1 MFMVGGNMTYKENIR
16 SLLSSMNTKEELLLT
31 FLNIKTI
38 PITERIFKEEFM
50 RIELNLI
57 EKYKILD
64 KITTIFLNGN
74 DVYTEI
80 YSLCEEYN
88 ISISSVIYYLD
99 KNAKNYSEYT
109 REYKTLTYIRYKLL
123 LGLKANKRLEE
134 QELDYA
140 IAKEIMT
147 VFLNTDANSYS
158 EFNKV
163 TKCSNNRFRKTIE
176 ILRERNHPLYL
187 KYLKR
192 KEEYL
197 NNRSYIN
204 KKDMLMEESFNN
216 LTPYQLFS
224 IIKNGDSNEYRFLC
238 KKYHIKLYV
247 LTKLVSIYPFVAI
260 NVAFNPMA
268 YFEYENYLNNLV
280 KDVALEIKDV
290 MDGKKNN
297 FSLFNYYS
305 NTKISLYILY
315 TISIYLDNN
324 NYRHIIGNF
333 YRKHKYSFS
342 SLTENHLKVLRS
354 TGIISFN
361 CDTVK
366 FSREEFDKALELI
379 DYRNMPRCRG
389 LLFEIIKNKLYL
401 KDNSIKNNEISFAE
415 QANDLEELLMI
426 KWMACGDKDI
436 NYSNNSFM
444 NDTLTM
450 VYRNARGNFNEIVDD
465 LKTGMSLTEVK
476 KKYLIT
482 SLDFKEIVKE
492 CLNDST
498 NSDILNISISNKEL
512 FTSKKEDIEFI
523 LASVAFNIYL
533 KYKCFLTS
541 DIEEKLNCKC
551 SEFTKYLRIVE
562 TKDKDV
568 YNRFM
573 GKRKKEKSEI
583 FSKRSTEV
591 LKCTRE
597 NIFDNLDSSNSD
609 DILQIFS
616 NPKSLRFNY
625 FCQKYNLNIKIL
637 ANLLKIDPLIGDL
650 IASNIDNINSI
661 YNYYVIKYENLIKK
675 VIDDILE
682 LKENSYKVPF
692 DLYEYY
698 SNTDV
703 NIYNVARLALGYQID
718 NNNVIL
724 EYINNHNDL
733 FLGIDEKGMIGLKTV
748 GIITCCGDSI
758 SFNNKQ
764 MNDALADINEKKL
777 PHIKGVIYYAIRR
790 QLDKDKDKVK
800 KNTLFQ

>member
-1 MFMVGGNMTYKENIR
+1 MTYKENIR
-16 SLLSSMNTKEELLLT
+16 SLLSSINTKEELLLT
-31 FLNIKTI
+31 FLNIKII
-38 PITERIFKEEFM
+38 PITEQIFKEEFM

-88 ISISSVIYYLD
+88 ISISSVVCYLD

-109 REYKTLTYIRYKLL
+109 KEYKTLTYIRYKLL
-123 LGLKANKRLEE
+123 LGLRANKRIEE

-147 VFLNTDANSYS
+147 IFLNTDANSYL
-158 EFNKV
+158 EFSKV
-163 TKCSNNRFRKTIE
+163 TKCSNRRFRKTIE

-192 KEEYL
+192 KEEGQQQQVL
-197 NNRSYIN
+197 KN
-204 KKDMLMEESFNN
+204 KRNMLMEDIFDN
-216 LTPYQLFS
+216 LTPYQFFS

-247 LTKLVSIYPFVAI
+247 LTKLVSVYPFVAI
-260 NVAFNPMA
+260 NVAFNPMT

-290 MDGKKNN
+290 VDGKKNN

-324 NYRHIIGNF
+324 DYRHIIGNF
-333 YRKHKYSFS
+333 YREHKYSFS

-354 TGIISFN
+354 TGIISFGL
-361 CDTVK
+361 DTVE
-366 FSREEFDKALELI
+366 FSREEFDKALKLI
-379 DYRNMPRCRG
+379 DDKNMPRCKG

-401 KDNSIKNNEISFAE
+401 KDNSVKNNEISFVE
-415 QANDLEELLMI
+415 HANNLEELLMI
-426 KWMACGDKDI
+426 KWMACGNKDI

-450 VYRNARGNFNEIVDD
+450 VYRNARDNFNEIVDD

-482 SLDFKEIVKE
+482 SLDFKKIVKE

-512 FTSKKEDIEFI
+512 FIPKKEDIDFI

-541 DIEEKLNCKC
+541 DIEKKLNCKC
-551 SEFTKYLRIVE
+551 SEFTKYLRIIE

-568 YNRFM
+568 YNHFM
-573 GKRKKEKSEI
+573 EKRKKEKGEM
-583 FSKRSTEV
+583 FSKRSTEA
-591 LKCTRE
+591 LQCIRE
-597 NIFDNLDSSNSD
+597 NIFENLDNSNSD
-609 DILQIFS
+609 DILQILS

-682 LKENSYKVPF
+682 LKESSYKVPF

-703 NIYNVARLALGYQID
+703 NIYNVSRLALGYQID

-724 EYINNHNDL
+724 EYLNNHNDL
-733 FLGIDEKGMIGLKTV
+733 FLGIDEKRIIGLKTV

-764 MNDALADINEKKL
+764 MNAALADINEKKL

-790 QLDKDKDKVK
+790 QLDKDKVK